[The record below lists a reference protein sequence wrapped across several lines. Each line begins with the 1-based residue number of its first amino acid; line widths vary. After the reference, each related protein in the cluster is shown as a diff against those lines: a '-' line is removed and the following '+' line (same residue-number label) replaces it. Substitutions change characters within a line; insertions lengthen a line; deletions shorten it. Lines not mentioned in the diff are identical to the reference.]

1 MFIITLRFANKER
14 APALMDRHNAWIKP
28 GFDDGVFLLVGSIR
42 PDGGGVIM
50 AHNAPRAAVEARVQ
64 SDPFVAGGVVHA
76 DIVEIAPNRTEDRL
90 GFLKV

>member
-14 APALMDRHNAWIKP
+14 APALMDRHNAWVKQ

-50 AHNAPRAAVEARVQ
+50 AHNAPRAAIEARVQ
-64 SDPFVAGGVVHA
+64 SDPSLPRASSMPTSSRSHQIEPKTDWA
-76 DIVEIAPNRTEDRL
+76 S
-90 GFLKV
+90 